1 MRILIV
7 QSRSILVAGLI
18 SLLHEEE
25 RFDVESTVYKNKKH
39 LQTEI
44 DRYQP
49 EVVII
54 DACLGKSRISTMLT
68 FLESQPQIRILVVSL
83 RESQI
88 QIYEKQNRAVNYI
101 DDLIRVIQGEA
112 IVQRD

>member
-25 RFDVESTVYKNKKH
+25 CFDVESTIYKNKKH

-44 DRYQP
+44 NRYQP

-54 DACLGKSRISTMLT
+54 DACLSKSKISTMLT

-88 QIYEKQNRAVNYI
+88 QIYEKQNREVNYI
-101 DDLIRVIQGEA
+101 DDLIKIIQGEA